1 MLHFS
6 PSRRKIKRGDF
17 VLIDAGAEVE
27 RYVIDVTRT
36 FVAGEKP
43 TQFQRDLLDLVLSVE
58 RAAIKRCLPGREWK
72 EIHLK
77 AATELTDGLIDLKL
91 MKGRAESLVEQ
102 GAQTLFFPHGLGHL
116 VGLGVRDASGRYPGR
131 PKDETPALKNLR
143 MDLPLAAGDVTTVE
157 PGLYFIPSILNDP
170 KRRRRY
176 RRSVDWQRAEKCLG
190 LGGIRIEDTVLVTD
204 NEPEVLTSAIAT

>member
-1 MLHFS
+1 
-6 PSRRKIKRGDF
+6 
-17 VLIDAGAEVE
+17 
-27 RYVIDVTRT
+27 
-36 FVAGEKP
+36 
-43 TQFQRDLLDLVLSVE
+43 
-58 RAAIKRCLPGREWK
+58 
-72 EIHLK
+72 
-77 AATELTDGLIDLKL
+77 
-91 MKGRAESLVEQ
+91 
-102 GAQTLFFPHGLGHL
+102 
-116 VGLGVRDASGRYPGR
+116 
-131 PKDETPALKNLR
+131 